1 MCSDQRLSVCN
12 VQTAASRRAQAAR
25 AKTAA
30 PRRQVP
36 SRRRQVPEPRVMT
49 SQSRQEIFAQRRSKY
64 ADYKTLELATATS
77 DRNDHGQL
85 KREPSL
91 RRMRSR

>member
-12 VQTAASRRAQAAR
+12 VQTAASCRAQAAR

-36 SRRRQVPEPRVMT
+36 SRRRQEPL
-49 SQSRQEIFAQRRSKY
+49 SPGSRKVVVARRRIEI
-64 ADYKTLELATATS
+64 ADYKTLKLATATT
-77 DRNDHGQL
+77 DDHGQV
-85 KREPSL
+85 KRESSFP
-91 RRMRSR
+91 RMRSR